1 MVIVSNIKIVKNM
14 KKYISSIMVLFAML
28 AFTACSEDHGTTP
41 GSDAKPVVTAY
52 SYDVTAPLNPDNDVN
67 IRFVFNGKTTEAYYL
82 AEKTVD
88 KEARDLTEEAYAA
101 YVVANG
107 KELDLE
113 DDLQSGG
120 YMAELTLTGLFGEY
134 TITAVAVSGSSLTSA
149 STTFTGLDW
158 ADVTEGTYYFSNPNT
173 QFLLGSITS
182 RPTTLQVC
190 TTDET
195 LYRFK
200 DVFST
205 GNHLKINLLPD
216 YTATDADG
224 TYTFFRVKDQNIG
237 VQYGGQDVAVRDI
250 GYWQGDDSFVT
261 DSGYESGMYED
272 YTCFIMVQLHIGST
286 NYGYNYY
293 DYFIPGN

>member
-1 MVIVSNIKIVKNM
+1 M
-14 KKYISSIMVLFAML
+14 KKYISSIMVLFALL

-41 GSDAKPVVTAY
+41 GSDAKPSVTAY
-52 SYDVTAPLNPDNDVN
+52 SYEVTAPLNPDNDVN
-67 IRFVFNGKTTEAYYL
+67 VRFVFNNKTTEAYYL
-82 AEKTVD
+82 AEKTAD
-88 KEARDLTEEAYAA
+88 KEARELTEDAYAA

-107 KELDLE
+107 QELDLE
-113 DDLQSGG
+113 DDLQSEG
-120 YMAELTLTGLFGEY
+120 YISDLVLTGLYGEY
-134 TITAVAVSGSSLTSA
+134 TITAVAVSGSTLSSA

-158 ADVTEGTYYFSNPNT
+158 ADVVEGTYYFSNPNT
-173 QFLLGSITS
+173 QFLLGNITS

-224 TYTFFRVKDQNIG
+224 TYTFFRVKDQKIG
-237 VQYGGQDVAVRDI
+237 VQYGGQDVAVRDV
-250 GYWQGDDSFVT
+250 GYWQGDDSFIT
-261 DSGYESGMYED
+261 DGGYESGMYED
-272 YTCFIMVQLHIGST
+272 YTCFIKVQLHIGSS

>member
-1 MVIVSNIKIVKNM
+1 MKNM
-14 KKYISSIMVLFAML
+14 KKYISSIMVLFALL

-41 GSDAKPVVTAY
+41 GSDAKPSVTAY
-52 SYDVTAPLNPDNDVN
+52 SYEVTAPLNPDNDVN
-67 IRFVFNGKTTEAYYL
+67 VRFVFNNKTTEAYYL
-82 AEKTVD
+82 AEKTAD
-88 KEARDLTEEAYAA
+88 KEARELTEDAYAA

-107 KELDLE
+107 QELDLE
-113 DDLQSGG
+113 DDLQSEG
-120 YMAELTLTGLFGEY
+120 YISDLVLTGLYGEY
-134 TITAVAVSGSSLTSA
+134 TITAVAVSGSTLSSA

-158 ADVTEGTYYFSNPNT
+158 ADVVEGTYYFSNPNT
-173 QFLLGSITS
+173 RFLLGNITS

-216 YTATDADG
+216 YTATDDDG
-224 TYTFFRVKDQNIG
+224 TYTFFRVKDQKIG
-237 VQYGGQDVAVRDI
+237 VQYGGQDVAVRDV
-250 GYWQGDDSFVT
+250 GYWQGDDSFIT
-261 DSGYESGMYED
+261 DGGYESGMYED
-272 YTCFIMVQLHIGST
+272 YTCFIKVQLHIGSS

>member
-1 MVIVSNIKIVKNM
+1 M
-14 KKYISSIMVLFAML
+14 KKYISSIMVLFALL

-41 GSDAKPVVTAY
+41 GSDAKPSVTAY
-52 SYDVTAPLNPDNDVN
+52 SYEVTAPLNPDNDVN
-67 IRFVFNGKTTEAYYL
+67 VRFVFNNKTTEAYYL
-82 AEKTVD
+82 AEKTAD
-88 KEARDLTEEAYAA
+88 KEARELTEDAYAA

-107 KELDLE
+107 QELDLE
-113 DDLQSGG
+113 DDLQSEG
-120 YMAELTLTGLFGEY
+120 YISDLVLTGLYGEY
-134 TITAVAVSGSSLTSA
+134 TITAVAVSGSTLSSA

-158 ADVTEGTYYFSNPNT
+158 ADVVEGTYYFSNPNT
-173 QFLLGSITS
+173 RFLLGNITS
-182 RPTTLQVC
+182 RPATLQVC

-216 YTATDADG
+216 YTATDDDG
-224 TYTFFRVKDQNIG
+224 TYTFFRVKDQKIG
-237 VQYGGQDVAVRDI
+237 VQYGGQDVAVRDV
-250 GYWQGDDSFVT
+250 GYWQGDDSFIT
-261 DSGYESGMYED
+261 DGGYESGMYED
-272 YTCFIMVQLHIGST
+272 YTCFIKVQLHIGSS

>member
-1 MVIVSNIKIVKNM
+1 M
-14 KKYISSIMVLFAML
+14 KKYISSIMVLFALL

-41 GSDAKPVVTAY
+41 GSDAKPSVTAY
-52 SYDVTAPLNPDNDVN
+52 SYEVTAPLNPDNDVN
-67 IRFVFNGKTTEAYYL
+67 VRFVFNNKTTEAYYL
-82 AEKTVD
+82 AEKTAD
-88 KEARDLTEEAYAA
+88 KEARELTEDAYAA

-107 KELDLE
+107 QELDLE
-113 DDLQSGG
+113 DDLQSEG
-120 YMAELTLTGLFGEY
+120 YISDLVLTGLYGEY
-134 TITAVAVSGSSLTSA
+134 TITAVAVSGGALSSA

-158 ADVTEGTYYFSNPNT
+158 ADVVEGTYYFSNPNT
-173 QFLLGSITS
+173 RFLLGNITS

-216 YTATDADG
+216 YTATDDDG
-224 TYTFFRVKDQNIG
+224 TYTFFRVKDQKIG
-237 VQYGGQDVAVRDI
+237 VQYGGQDVAVRDV
-250 GYWQGDDSFVT
+250 GYWQGDDSFIT
-261 DSGYESGMYED
+261 DGGYESGMYED
-272 YTCFIMVQLHIGST
+272 YTCFIKVQLHIGSS

>member
-1 MVIVSNIKIVKNM
+1 
-14 KKYISSIMVLFAML
+14 MVLFALL

-41 GSDAKPVVTAY
+41 GSDAKPSVTAY
-52 SYDVTAPLNPDNDVN
+52 SYEVTAPLNPDNDVN
-67 IRFVFNGKTTEAYYL
+67 VRFVFNNKTTEAYYL
-82 AEKTVD
+82 AEKTAD
-88 KEARDLTEEAYAA
+88 KEARELTEDAYAA

-107 KELDLE
+107 QELDLE
-113 DDLQSGG
+113 DDLQSEV
-120 YMAELTLTGLFGEY
+120 YISDLVLTGLYGEY
-134 TITAVAVSGSSLTSA
+134 TITAVAVSGSTLSSA

-158 ADVTEGTYYFSNPNT
+158 ADVVEGTYYFSNPNT
-173 QFLLGSITS
+173 RFLLGNITS

-216 YTATDADG
+216 YTATDDDG
-224 TYTFFRVKDQNIG
+224 TYTFFRVKDPKIG
-237 VQYGGQDVAVRDI
+237 VQYGGQDVAVRDV
-250 GYWQGDDSFVT
+250 GYWQGDDSFIT
-261 DSGYESGMYED
+261 DGGYESGMYED
-272 YTCFIMVQLHIGST
+272 YTCFIKVQLHIGSS

>member
-1 MVIVSNIKIVKNM
+1 
-14 KKYISSIMVLFAML
+14 MVLFALL

-41 GSDAKPVVTAY
+41 GSDAKPSVTAY
-52 SYDVTAPLNPDNDVN
+52 SYEVTAPLNPDNDVN
-67 IRFVFNGKTTEAYYL
+67 VRFVFNNKTTEAYYL
-82 AEKTVD
+82 AEKTAD
-88 KEARDLTEEAYAA
+88 KEARELTEDAYAA
-101 YVVANG
+101 DVVANG
-107 KELDLE
+107 QELDLE
-113 DDLQSGG
+113 DDLQSEG
-120 YMAELTLTGLFGEY
+120 YISDLVLTGLYGEY
-134 TITAVAVSGSSLTSA
+134 TITAVAVSGSTLSSA

-158 ADVTEGTYYFSNPNT
+158 ADVVEGTYYFSNPNT
-173 QFLLGSITS
+173 RFLLGNITS

-216 YTATDADG
+216 YTATDDDG
-224 TYTFFRVKDQNIG
+224 TYTFFRVKDQKIG
-237 VQYGGQDVAVRDI
+237 VQYGGQDVAVRDV
-250 GYWQGDDSFVT
+250 GYWQGDDSFIT
-261 DSGYESGMYED
+261 DGGYESGMYED
-272 YTCFIMVQLHIGST
+272 YTCFIKVQLHIGSS

>member
-1 MVIVSNIKIVKNM
+1 M
-14 KKYISSIMVLFAML
+14 KKYISSIMVLFALL

-41 GSDAKPVVTAY
+41 GSDAKPSVTAY
-52 SYDVTAPLNPDNDVN
+52 SYEVTAPLNPDNDVN
-67 IRFVFNGKTTEAYYL
+67 VRFVFNNKTTEAYYL
-82 AEKTVD
+82 AEKTAD
-88 KEARDLTEEAYAA
+88 KEARELTEDAYAA

-107 KELDLE
+107 QELDLE
-113 DDLQSGG
+113 DDWQSEG
-120 YMAELTLTGLFGEY
+120 YISDLVLTGLYGEY
-134 TITAVAVSGSSLTSA
+134 TITAVAVSGSTLSSA
-149 STTFTGLDW
+149 SITFTGLDW
-158 ADVTEGTYYFSNPNT
+158 ADVVEGTYYFSNPNT
-173 QFLLGSITS
+173 RFLLGNITS

-216 YTATDADG
+216 YTATDDDG
-224 TYTFFRVKDQNIG
+224 TYTFFRVKDQKIG
-237 VQYGGQDVAVRDI
+237 VQYGGQDVAVRDV
-250 GYWQGDDSFVT
+250 GYWQGDDSFIT
-261 DSGYESGMYED
+261 DGGYESGMYED
-272 YTCFIMVQLHIGST
+272 YTCFIKVQLHIGSS